1 MFDYISGPAIL
12 LLIGGLLSVGG
23 AFWAGIN
30 SSKQERVINDR
41 NFEIAKLTVENRELS
56 KKAINLITG
65 GESFAY
71 YDVGARHVEGI
82 YKSIGLAL
90 RLDGDFP
97 LSDVTIKIS
106 RLIESNNSNRT
117 NKSWHFEPLSDTHY
131 PLITHDL
138 FSRTTQMPLIE
149 LDDNN
154 TNILINISSR
164 NGEIEQQMKFAKKE
178 NGYYSMA
185 TKIVRYV
192 HTGHGSFKIEP
203 LFENIDKDYP
213 ESIDWFR

>member
-56 KKAINLITG
+56 KKTINLITG
-65 GESFAY
+65 GESYAY
-71 YDVGARHVEGI
+71 YVVGARHQEGI
-82 YKSIGLAL
+82 YKSIGLTL
-90 RLDGDFP
+90 RLDGNFP
-97 LSDVTIKIS
+97 LSDVTIKMS
-106 RLIESNNSNRT
+106 RLIESKNSNRT
-117 NKSWHFEPLSDTHY
+117 NKSWDLETLSDTHY

-192 HTGHGSFKIEP
+192 HAGHGSFKVEP

-213 ESIDWFR
+213 ESIDWLR